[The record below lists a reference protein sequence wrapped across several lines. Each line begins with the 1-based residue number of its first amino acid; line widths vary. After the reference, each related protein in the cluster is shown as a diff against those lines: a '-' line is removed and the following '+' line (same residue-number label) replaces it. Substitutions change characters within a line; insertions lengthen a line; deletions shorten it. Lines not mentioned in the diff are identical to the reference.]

1 MAAGDDDKTVD
12 QGMPPVDENLRSTKE
27 VGNWMNTKGN
37 LERWEQINRYIDD
50 IFLSGAQKLN
60 QVHEQ
65 GLEVS
70 ARVHEQAITTSQ
82 RAFELSQKC
91 FGNMHERVSGL
102 DMNEAQARRIN
113 AGTTLGQTALDQ
125 GFVQGMAAEISQ
137 AVSTAIAGQLRAM
150 IELLGRPPAPAA
162 PGASG
167 APAGT
172 PSTPAGKLV

>member
-1 MAAGDDDKTVD
+1 MSDEPDDVVD
-12 QGMPPVDENLRSTKE
+12 DAGMPPIDENLRSTKE
-27 VGNWMNTKGN
+27 VGNWMNTKGS
-37 LERWEQINRYIDD
+37 LERWEHVHRYIDD
-50 IFLSGAQKLN
+50 IFMKSAQKLT

-65 GLEVS
+65 GVEAS
-70 ARVHEQAITTSQ
+70 QRVHEQAIATGQ

-125 GFVQGMAAEISQ
+125 SFVQGMAAEISQ
-137 AVSTAIAGQLRAM
+137 SVATAIAGQLRAM
-150 IELLGRPPAPAA
+150 IELLSRPPAPAA

-167 APAGT
+167 APGGT
-172 PSTPAGKLV
+172 PGTKSGDD